1 MSYQDILKQNG
12 LRITK
17 VNILVL
23 NLLKKTDTPL
33 SAKDIWLKSN
43 KKINLVSIYRV
54 LDKLINIGLIQ
65 IDSLGKDRPE
75 KIYHLKSEH
84 HHHFVCKKCNQVSCV
99 PCKLETNLPKNF
111 KLLKHQIQLSG
122 LCNKCN

>member
-1 MSYQDILKQNG
+1 M
-12 LRITK
+12 
-17 VNILVL
+17 
-23 NLLKKTDTPL
+23 
-33 SAKDIWLKSN
+33 WLKSN

-54 LDKLINIGLIQ
+54 LEKMIKLDLVQ
-65 IDSLGKDRPE
+65 IDSLAKDRLE

-84 HHHFVCKKCNQVSCV
+84 HHHFVCKECKEISCV

-111 KLLKHQIQLSG
+111 TLLKHQIQLSG